1 MELRRLEGGRKLTN
15 SVITSAEPRHAGP
28 NFRPGARLKS
38 VLKTLGI
45 ESRLQLA
52 ITICVLALVLVTPI
66 ESGAAPVVVLVYRSL
81 LLAITILCGIGSWR
95 QDLRI
100 SRVFLTLLGL
110 ALFLA
115 LISVSRIQGSHFEG
129 LFLWYRLAFFI
140 AGFLALAHYN
150 KYQSARWKELLLGI
164 VVAGN
169 IIYLIA
175 GLVTNH
181 RPVASFSNNPNY
193 FATFMLTGTAASL
206 AVAVF
211 GTRPAWRIAAGASA
225 VFLLFGITQT
235 DSRGGVLAAGLVVLV
250 AAIRGGSRIPR
261 HVWMLIALA
270 GLVTMLVAS
279 PYLIRKFVDRGESDP
294 YNYARTTIWM
304 DAVKVIAENPILG
317 VGFGQ
322 FMNASKRFAFPVQGV
337 VARYLKRAGIAH
349 SEYLQYFAEMGI
361 PATLLLLSL
370 FGYLVFLAWKRS
382 KTTWPEFRSFQEAAI
397 LVTVGLGAHALVDNC
412 WTIPV
417 MTSGLVVLSLSD
429 LLPLAG
435 AGLSRRSDRAPAKAG
450 AYIGGH
456 IGAYVLA
463 AGFSLLVVAVYVHS
477 TVLPSIGLYYNDI
490 GHKAFEK
497 GDIATAERNH
507 LRAVA
512 IRPDG
517 LCSSTT
523 WEWCICNGPRIRRP
537 ETPFRPPQST
547 SPGRSLRIR
556 LRSIPT
562 FTWRPC
568 SFDRLPEIPRRTG
581 KSTSSSSTT
590 TENFWRSILSSR
602 FPGRTSPSLILRS
615 ESMSELSR
623 SSTEPSNT
631 NRIMFP
637 VTCSS
642 QPGIASW
649 ETSPKA
655 SAANARRSRSSTN
668 IGTFNPPNPTKA
680 SCSAG
685 PKPPGPR
692 RRSLSKRN
700 SL

>member
-1 MELRRLEGGRKLTN
+1 M
-15 SVITSAEPRHAGP
+15 
-28 NFRPGARLKS
+28 
-38 VLKTLGI
+38 LKTLGI

-66 ESGAAPVVVLVYRSL
+66 ESGGAPLVVLVYRSL

-100 SRVFLTLLGL
+100 SRVYLMLLGL
-110 ALFLA
+110 VLFLA
-115 LISVSRIQGSHFEG
+115 LMSVLRIQGSHFEG

-140 AGFLALAHYN
+140 AGFLALALYN

-175 GLVTNH
+175 GLLTNH
-181 RPVASFSNNPNY
+181 RPVASFSNNANY
-193 FATFMLTGTAASL
+193 FATFMLIGTAASL

-270 GLVTMLVAS
+270 GLVTIMVAS

-304 DAVKVIAENPILG
+304 DALKVIAENPILG

-322 FMNASKRFAFPVQGV
+322 FMNVSKRFAFPVQGV

-349 SEYLQYFAEMGI
+349 SEYLQYFAETGI
-361 PATLLLLSL
+361 PATLLMLSL

-429 LLPLAG
+429 LLPLRSVGANARAG
-435 AGLSRRSDRAPAKAG
+435 STRTPGWTPAKA
-450 AYIGGH
+450 
-456 IGAYVLA
+456 VFA

-517 LCSSTT
+517 PVFLDNLGMVYLQRSADTKTRDPLPAAAKYFARAIASDPLAVNPYIHMETVLIRSFT
-523 WEWCICNGPRIRRP
+523 GNPAQDREIHQLIIDNDTKLLAVDPFVPFPRKNLAIAYFELGEHERAFKELHRAIEYEPNYVPGYLQFAAWYRQLGNIAESQRCERQALEIVNKYRNFQPTEPYEGILLGRP
-537 ETPFRPPQST
+537 E
-547 SPGRSLRIR
+547 
-556 LRSIPT
+556 
-562 FTWRPC
+562 
-568 SFDRLPEIPRRTG
+568 
-581 KSTSSSSTT
+581 
-590 TENFWRSILSSR
+590 
-602 FPGRTSPSLILRS
+602 
-615 ESMSELSR
+615 
-623 SSTEPSNT
+623 
-631 NRIMFP
+631 
-637 VTCSS
+637 
-642 QPGIASW
+642 ASW
-649 ETSPKA
+649 A
-655 SAANARRSRSSTN
+655 SKKV
-668 IGTFNPPNPTKA
+668 PE
-680 SCSAG
+680 
-685 PKPPGPR
+685 
-692 RRSLSKRN
+692 
-700 SL
+700 

>member
-1 MELRRLEGGRKLTN
+1 
-15 SVITSAEPRHAGP
+15 
-28 NFRPGARLKS
+28 

-100 SRVFLTLLGL
+100 SRVYLTLLGL

-164 VVAGN
+164 VLAGN

-517 LCSSTT
+517 PVFLDNLGMVYLQRSADTKTRDPLPAAAKYFARAIASDPLAVNPYIHMETVLIRSFT
-523 WEWCICNGPRIRRP
+523 GNPAQDREIHQLIIDNDRKLLAVDPFVPFPRKNLAIAYFEIGEHERAFEELHRAIEYEPNYVPGYLQFAAWYRQLGNIAESQRCERQALEIVNKYRNFQPTEPYEGILLGRP
-537 ETPFRPPQST
+537 E
-547 SPGRSLRIR
+547 
-556 LRSIPT
+556 
-562 FTWRPC
+562 
-568 SFDRLPEIPRRTG
+568 
-581 KSTSSSSTT
+581 
-590 TENFWRSILSSR
+590 
-602 FPGRTSPSLILRS
+602 
-615 ESMSELSR
+615 
-623 SSTEPSNT
+623 
-631 NRIMFP
+631 
-637 VTCSS
+637 
-642 QPGIASW
+642 ASW
-649 ETSPKA
+649 A
-655 SAANARRSRSSTN
+655 SKK
-668 IGTFNPPNPTKA
+668 IPE
-680 SCSAG
+680 
-685 PKPPGPR
+685 
-692 RRSLSKRN
+692 
-700 SL
+700 